1 MCIRD
6 RFYLVDHGMECLEV
20 QPPVARYLF
29 DVVLFCQRPVATPYV
44 GGDLRV
50 PVYMRVEHLFE
61 LLAGKVVDLHR
72 VHPPYLSAVG
82 QLYGAHGLFLL
93 AVVAPPYLA
102 LFPAAD
108 HEFVDMD
115 RTVHG
120 MVPARLHGLP
130 DLVHEQA
137 GGLFGDPEAYARIS
151 CRKAL
156 GGGRH
161 LEADE
166 KCLAHPEPY
175 PMEECIGRGGLRMSA
190 DVAGPGEILALLGCA
205 MTTSGTFEPV
215 LPLDL
220 RKIFLAVEVRFEAVG
235 ELYHVLALKNIHK
248 ILIFIDFKVMQLS
261 TDLYKSLLF

>member
-1 MCIRD
+1 MGKER
-6 RFYLVDHGMECLEV
+6 LEV
-20 QPPVARYLF
+20 QSAVARYLF

-44 GGDLRV
+44 GGDLGV
-50 PVYMRVEHLFE
+50 QAHIRVEQHLE
-61 LLAGKVVDLHR
+61 VLAGKVVDLHR

-108 HEFVDMD
+108 HELVDMD

-120 MVPARLHGLP
+120 MVPTGLHGLP
-130 DLVHEQA
+130 DLVHEKA
-137 GGLFGDPEAYARIS
+137 GGLFGDPEAHARIA
-151 CRKAL
+151 CREAL

-161 LEADE
+161 LETDE

-175 PMEECIGRGGLRMSA
+175 PMKECTGSGGLRMSA

-220 RKIFLAVEVRFEAVG
+220 RKIFLAVKVRFEAFG
-235 ELYHVLALKNIHK
+235 ELYQVLALKNIHK

-261 TDLYKSLLF
+261 TDL